1 MADWYKKKGGKD
13 GDHKEGHHAP
23 ETPAMRHGRERGE
36 AHQRHSKAR
45 DDMNKQHEA
54 ELAQMAERHAAE
66 MEAAPPGGTAEP
78 AAMNNAGAGAA
89 MGTPPAVAGTNAA

>member
-66 MEAAPPGGTAEP
+66 MEAGAGGGAEP
-78 AAMNNAGAGAA
+78 AAMNNAAPAPAA
-89 MGTPPAVAGTNAA
+89 GTPAAVAGQNAA